1 MTDAMKK
8 NSAKLFSAEATKS
21 ARPSAFVMFLLTDST
36 PVKEPS
42 QLVLLTKKVSFM
54 EMSNP
59 TSSYGS
65 SQLLL
70 SIHFAVLEN
79 YKKMLS
85 ICVAGPKAL
94 GTLTV

>member
-1 MTDAMKK
+1 M
-8 NSAKLFSAEATKS
+8 
-21 ARPSAFVMFLLTDST
+21 
-36 PVKEPS
+36 
-42 QLVLLTKKVSFM
+42 SFT

-59 TSSYGS
+59 TGSWGS

-70 SIHFAVLEN
+70 GIHFATLEN

-94 GTLTV
+94 GTLTVELSLRQNILWQKAKEDTEKL